1 MSPREGKHQL
11 WARIRDIVVG
21 ARDFGARGLWSLHL
35 TKLTRLQAFTI
46 RQVKVLFFLVRQFYA
61 DKLLIHASAL
71 TYSSLLAIVPFLAVV
86 FSIFKGL
93 GLHTDLAPILSSLL
107 RPLGPRGDQISTQ
120 VLEFVGNSQTGAL
133 GGVGFAVL
141 LITVYGI
148 LSKIEVS
155 YNDIWHVPRIRTW
168 PRRLVAY
175 MLLTVVGPLL
185 MLLIL
190 GLTAYVTSMG
200 IVQET
205 ISHKAFAAVLEVV
218 LKLVPYVLSCLLFA
232 LTIWFVPNMHV
243 RFKAAVAGGVFSGIL
258 WQLSNWG
265 FARFVSGTSRAT
277 PQEVL
282 FAGFAALPLFLLWM
296 YVSWVIM
303 LLGAELGYVLQHVGV
318 MEWRKLEKRYGDT
331 LRCFV
336 GIRVVLRIVQQLTL
350 GKKVSSLDELAT
362 EAHVPEPIIRDVLES
377 LVAARIL
384 ARCTNG
390 VDSYIP
396 AQDPAMITMAELVLI
411 LRGHRELRDEVY
423 SRDPFGQNVEGLL
436 RKIDASMGEGTGKL
450 SLLEAAQVVGGI
462 HSHDEP
468 MLEK

>member
-1 MSPREGKHQL
+1 MSPREGKHQR
-11 WARIRDIVVG
+11 WARIRDIIVG
-21 ARDFGARGLWSLHL
+21 AGDFGARGLWSLDL
-35 TKLTRLQAFTI
+35 TKLTRLQAFMI
-46 RQVKVLFFLVRQFYA
+46 RQVKVLFFLIRQFYA

-93 GLHTDLAPILSSLL
+93 GFHTDLGPYLSSLL
-107 RPLGPRGDQISTQ
+107 SPLGPRGDQISTQ
-120 VLEFVGNSQTGAL
+120 ILEFVENSQTGAL
-133 GGVGFAVL
+133 GAVGFAVL
-141 LITVYGI
+141 LIIVYGI

-168 PRRLVAY
+168 PHRLVTYA
-175 MLLTVVGPLL
+175 LLTAFGPLL

-190 GLTAYVTSMG
+190 GLTASITSMD

-205 ISHKAFAAVLEVV
+205 ISRKALAAVLEVV
-218 LKLVPYVLSCLLFA
+218 LKLVPYLFSCLLFA
-232 LTIWFVPNMHV
+232 LTIRFVPNIRV
-243 RFKAAVAGGVFSGIL
+243 RFKAAVAGGLFSGIL

-265 FARFVSGTSRAT
+265 FARFVSGASRAT
-277 PQEVL
+277 YQEVL
-282 FAGFAALPLFLLWM
+282 FTGFAALPLFLLWL

-303 LLGAELGYVLQHVGV
+303 LLGAELGYVVQHVGV
-318 MEWRKLEKRYGDT
+318 MEWRRLEKRYGDT
-331 LRCFV
+331 LRSFV
-336 GIRVVLRIVQQLTL
+336 GLRVVLRIVQQLTL
-350 GKKVSSLDELAT
+350 GRKVSSLDELAR

-384 ARCTNG
+384 ARCTKG

-396 AQDPAMITMAELVLI
+396 AQDPATMTVAELVLI

-436 RKIDASMGEGTGKL
+436 RKIDASLGEGAGKL
-450 SLLEAAQVVGGI
+450 SLLEATQVVGGI
-462 HSHDEP
+462 HSHDEL
-468 MLEK
+468 MVKK